1 MLFVLCVIYV
11 PYMLYIILYMGE
23 KTLFWP
29 RVQNH
34 TEEKTAAEAA
44 GEGADGPEKQ
54 AEAAAH
60 RRVGS

>member
-1 MLFVLCVIYV
+1 
-11 PYMLYIILYMGE
+11 MGE

-44 GEGADGPEKQ
+44 GDCLFWWIRK
-54 AEAAAH
+54 
-60 RRVGS
+60 